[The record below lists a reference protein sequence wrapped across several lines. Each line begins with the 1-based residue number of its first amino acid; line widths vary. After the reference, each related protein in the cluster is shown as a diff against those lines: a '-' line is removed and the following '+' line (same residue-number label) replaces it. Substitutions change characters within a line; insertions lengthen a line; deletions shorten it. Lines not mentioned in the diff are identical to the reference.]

1 VLNEFRAGFFRNRN
15 DSDPVSY
22 FTNAEFGIENPLAAT
37 VPDLSQLDIRG
48 DRDVGGRVRFGT
60 PADGTRIY
68 DLQTTYTIG
77 NTVTLTKGQHS
88 IRAGGELRRH
98 HLDGDLR
105 EGQNRRHNF
114 RSWFDF
120 LTVGNPSDGNRNRA
134 RQISDSSLTFGET
147 VRNYRM
153 TDVNAFFA
161 EDWRITG
168 MRPPR

>member
-1 VLNEFRAGFFRNRN
+1 MLNEFRVGFFRNRN
-15 DSDPVSY
+15 DSNPVSY
-22 FTNAEFGIENPLAAT
+22 FTNAAVRHREPPRRRP
-37 VPDLSQLDIRG
+37 VPDLTQLDIRG

-77 NTVTLTKGQHS
+77 NTLTMAKGKHS

-120 LTVGNPSDGNRNRA
+120 LTVGYRNPSDGNRA
-134 RQISDSSLTFGET
+134 RQISDSSHHL
-147 VRNYRM
+147 R
-153 TDVNAFFA
+153 
-161 EDWRITG
+161 
-168 MRPPR
+168 

>member
-1 VLNEFRAGFFRNRN
+1 MLNEFRAGFFRNRN
-15 DSDPVSY
+15 DSNPVAY
-22 FTNAEFGIENPLAAT
+22 FTNAQFGIENPFDAN
-37 VPDLSQLDIRG
+37 VPDLTQLDIRG

-77 NTVTLTKGQHS
+77 NTLTLAKGKHS

-120 LTVGNPSDGNRNRA
+120 LTVGYRNPSDGNRA
-134 RQISDSSLTFGET
+134 RQISDSSHHL
-147 VRNYRM
+147 R
-153 TDVNAFFA
+153 
-161 EDWRITG
+161 
-168 MRPPR
+168 